1 MAWSG
6 RDERCEDLFFV
17 DPSTPG
23 NPTEEGQVRT
33 YSGDLVAYVGG
44 SVKSLTAGAAGGE
57 ANTGSNA
64 GDGVGVFRDKTGVIL
79 NFKSFVPGA
88 RMVVTDLGDTIEI
101 SSTALTS
108 DQHRTLRHLI
118 HFIDQGPAEGFA
130 SGAFKEIL
138 PAGSVFPTSVT
149 WYTDSGKTHKI
160 VEKLIERSAGSATNI
175 TPTPITWIL
184 YDEDG
189 VTVVAKVIDS
199 ITYSGVFEYQVTRE
213 IKILAITVNEAV
225 TAADGLTVV

>member
-33 YSGDLVAYVGG
+33 YNGDLLAYVGG

-57 ANTGSNA
+57 ANTGSNV
-64 GDGVGVFRDKTGVIL
+64 GDGVGVFRDKIGIVL
-79 NFKSFVPGA
+79 YFKSIVPGA

-118 HFIDQGPAEGFA
+118 HFIDQGPADGFA

-138 PAGSVFPTSVT
+138 PAGSAFPTSVT
-149 WYTDSGKTHKI
+149 WYTDSGKTQKI

-175 TPTPITWIL
+175 KPTPITWMM

-189 VTVVAKVIDS
+189 STVVAKVIDS

-213 IKILAITVNEAV
+213 IKILAITINEVV
-225 TAADGLTVV
+225 TATDGLTVV